1 MSFPLNDLNA
11 CQLLA
16 LANALAIGF
25 SKDLTTEEIDLLGI
39 LFTAVGDLLALI
51 AQKQEN
57 LEESKSE

>member
-1 MSFPLNDLNA
+1 MSFPLNDLDA

-25 SKDLTTEEIDLLGI
+25 SKDLTTAEIDLLGS